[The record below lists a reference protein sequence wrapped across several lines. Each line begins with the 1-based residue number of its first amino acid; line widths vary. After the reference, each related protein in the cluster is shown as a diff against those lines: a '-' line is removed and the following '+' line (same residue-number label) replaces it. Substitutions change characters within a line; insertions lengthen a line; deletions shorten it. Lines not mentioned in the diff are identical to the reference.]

1 MVAGF
6 VIVNFT
12 RAGDHFHDAVHD
24 ISGPV
29 YLLFFTLTGA
39 TMDIAVLRRNIFACL
54 LLFATRCVCIFAG
67 SWVGGYVSQQPAHFR
82 TKYWMAFMTQ
92 AGVTL
97 GLAQTVSAHFT
108 WGPDF
113 TASIVAVVVC
123 NQIVGPPLFKR
134 VLGPAG
140 VGEQHH
146 SYDPQRVRHASQ
158 IAKLGKT
165 EVPATVRP
173 QARGALV
180 VAEEGNADA
189 TLVSERL
196 RALGWE
202 VLLAD
207 PSLSISTTTALERQ
221 TYNERSTRGLS
232 VLPPSVREEVARFR
246 LAAKPWEALLSARS
260 LPTMKLRPYDRHG
273 HVIAAAAL
281 PSPGISAAA
290 VAAAAVGA
298 PYTSGREHA
307 HSDATDGGGG
317 RPRRSSVTGA
327 PPSPRDAAGPSPLA
341 AGALAAGA
349 AARRKGSG
357 ASGEPSGLGPRR
369 TITQPPTEPVER
381 EGRGVRRTYSFD
393 PNGKR
398 HLSMPTLL
406 RSPPKPEMPENEE
419 SNPKRYADCMRLLWL
434 ASSMRSVDVV
444 VSLLPTDDENIA
456 ICSLVNDMGPMLL
469 ALHKH
474 QRSSPQVLLPL
485 GDETKH
491 AGLRE
496 LIARG
501 ALLVP
506 PFVVPV
512 ARTMPSL
519 ICEVLHPAAH
529 WSGSLEGGPWSD
541 ALGAA
546 GAGDDESTRL
556 LPSPRPDK
564 ASDDPSYATPA
575 KTPAAKAAA
584 ATEGALARGER
595 RKSPL
600 ALDPPRAP
608 SPFEPGAT
616 PFFHPAHPSRLS
628 RSEVHPPP
636 APDLL

>member
-1 MVAGF
+1 
-6 VIVNFT
+6 
-12 RAGDHFHDAVHD
+12 
-24 ISGPV
+24 
-29 YLLFFTLTGA
+29 
-39 TMDIAVLRRNIFACL
+39 
-54 LLFATRCVCIFAG
+54 
-67 SWVGGYVSQQPAHFR
+67 
-82 TKYWMAFMTQ
+82 MAFMTQ

-496 LIARG
+496 PALACRRHLDAAPDLRLWRVGGGRG
-501 ALLVP
+501 P
-506 PFVVPV
+506 P
-512 ARTMPSL
+512 
-519 ICEVLHPAAH
+519 
-529 WSGSLEGGPWSD
+529 GGPPR
-541 ALGAA
+541 AA
-546 GAGDDESTRL
+546 PRRPRGGGCAAVGAGDGASGSIGRGLSSRVVCDAGGRAVARRWSGFRSDNQEHDGC
-556 LPSPRPDK
+556 RP
-564 ASDDPSYATPA
+564 
-575 KTPAAKAAA
+575 PAAC
-584 ATEGALARGER
+584 G
-595 RKSPL
+595 RKN
-600 ALDPPRAP
+600 
-608 SPFEPGAT
+608 
-616 PFFHPAHPSRLS
+616 RLK
-628 RSEVHPPP
+628 
-636 APDLL
+636 